1 VKTLRKILLVVE
13 RDLRMFLQ
21 YKFLIIL
28 RAIWFVAQIA
38 FFGLIAS
45 RMVVPDLA
53 DIYFEYYIAGVVI
66 MMLYSSSV
74 FIGYDIFEE
83 AEHGVFEY
91 LLSLPVSRRELV
103 FGRSIGGGIRSF
115 IFVGPI
121 IAVSLFVIGLANPL
135 NFLIAFAA
143 LFLFA
148 FGVSGMSITIAVGLK
163 SSDRFDILMGA
174 LNAFI
179 IRLSTTMYPQAFIQ
193 DASQAYAAL
202 TNFNPVTFASDLFR
216 WGVGIERYLTLDP
229 MPVAAIVGLVIFFS
243 AFTLIGVTFYE
254 RRLEGGGW
262 E

>member
-1 VKTLRKILLVVE
+1 MKSLRKILLVVE

-53 DIYFEYYIAGVVI
+53 DIYFEYYIAGVII
-66 MMLYSSSV
+66 MMLYSASV

-115 IFVGPI
+115 VFVGPL
-121 IAVSLFVIGLANPL
+121 IAISLFVIGLANPI
-135 NFLIAFAA
+135 NFLIAFSA

-179 IRLSTTMYPQAFIQ
+179 IRLSTAMYPQAFIQ

-229 MPVAAIVGLVIFFS
+229 MPLAAIVGLVIFFS
-243 AFTLIGVTFYE
+243 AFTFIGVTFYE

-262 E
+262 K

>member
-1 VKTLRKILLVVE
+1 MSLRKILLVVE

-21 YKFLIIL
+21 YKFLIIM

-53 DIYFEYYIAGVVI
+53 DIYFEYYIAGVII
-66 MMLYSSSV
+66 MMLYSASV

-115 IFVGPI
+115 VFVGPL
-121 IAVSLFVIGLANPL
+121 IAISLFVIGVANPL
-135 NFLIAFAA
+135 NFLIAFSA

-193 DASQAYAAL
+193 EANQAYAVL
-202 TNFNPVTFASDLFR
+202 TSFNPVTFASDLFR
-216 WGVGIERYLTLDP
+216 WGVGIERYLTMDP
-229 MPVAAIVGLVIFFS
+229 MPLAAIVGLAIFFS
-243 AFTLIGVTFYE
+243 TFTLVGVTFYE

-262 E
+262 K

>member
-1 VKTLRKILLVVE
+1 
-13 RDLRMFLQ
+13 M
-21 YKFLIIL
+21 
-28 RAIWFVAQIA
+28 RAIWFAAQIA

-45 RMVVPDLA
+45 RMVVPNLA
-53 DIYFEYYIAGVVI
+53 DIYFEYYVAGVVI

-91 LLSLPVSRRELV
+91 LLSLPVSRKELV
-103 FGRSIGGGIRSF
+103 LGRAIGGGIRSF

-121 IAVSLFVIGLANPL
+121 IGISLFAIGLMNPI
-135 NFLIAFAA
+135 NFLIAFSA

-163 SSDRFDILMGA
+163 SGDRFDILMGV

-179 IRLSTTMYPQAFIQ
+179 IRLSTTMYPQAFVQ
-193 DASQAYAAL
+193 DANQAYAAL
-202 TNFNPVTFASDLFR
+202 SNFNPVTFASDLFR
-216 WGVGIERYLTLDP
+216 WGVGIERYLTVTP
-229 MPVAAIVGLVIFFS
+229 MPLAAIIALVIFFF
-243 AFTLIGVTFYE
+243 AFLFIGVTVYE

-262 E
+262 Q

>member
-1 VKTLRKILLVVE
+1 MKTLRKILLVVE

-66 MMLYSSSV
+66 MMLYSASV

-115 IFVGPI
+115 IFVGPL

-193 DASQAYAAL
+193 EASPAYAAL

-229 MPVAAIVGLVIFFS
+229 MPVAAIVGLVVFFS
-243 AFTLIGVTFYE
+243 AFTFIGVTFYE

-262 E
+262 K

>member
-1 VKTLRKILLVVE
+1 
-13 RDLRMFLQ
+13 MFLQ

-28 RAIWFVAQIA
+28 RAIWFAAQIA

-45 RMVVPDLA
+45 RMVVPNLA
-53 DIYFEYYIAGVVI
+53 DIYFEYYVAGVVI
-66 MMLYSSSV
+66 MMLYSTSV

-91 LLSLPVSRRELV
+91 LLSLPVSRKELV
-103 FGRSIGGGIRSF
+103 LGRSIGGGIRSF

-121 IAVSLFVIGLANPL
+121 IAISLFAIGLANPI
-135 NFLIAFAA
+135 NFLIAFSA

-163 SSDRFDILMGA
+163 SGDRFDILMGA

-179 IRLSTTMYPQAFIQ
+179 IRLSTTMYPQAFVQ

-202 TNFNPVTFASDLFR
+202 SKFNPVTFASDLFR
-216 WGVGIERYLTLDP
+216 WGVGIERYLTMTP
-229 MPVAAIVGLVIFFS
+229 MPLAAIIGLVIFFF
-243 AFTLIGVTFYE
+243 AFTFIGVTIYE

-262 E
+262 Q

>member
-1 VKTLRKILLVVE
+1 MLVVE

-21 YKFLIIL
+21 YKFLIIM

-53 DIYFEYYIAGVVI
+53 DIYFEYYIAGVII
-66 MMLYSSSV
+66 MMLYSASV

-115 IFVGPI
+115 IFVGPLMAI
-121 IAVSLFVIGLANPL
+121 SLFVIGVANPL
-135 NFLIAFAA
+135 NFLIAFSA

-179 IRLSTTMYPQAFIQ
+179 IRLSTTMYPQAFIK
-193 DASQAYAAL
+193 DASQVYAAL
-202 TNFNPVTFASDLFR
+202 TSFNPVTFASDLFR
-216 WGVGIERYLTLDP
+216 WGVGIERYLTMDP
-229 MPVAAIVGLVIFFS
+229 MPLAAIIGLVIFFS
-243 AFTLIGVTFYE
+243 AFTFVGVTFYE

-262 E
+262 K

>member
-1 VKTLRKILLVVE
+1 
-13 RDLRMFLQ
+13 MFLQ

-66 MMLYSSSV
+66 MMLYSASV

-115 IFVGPI
+115 IFVGPL

-193 DASQAYAAL
+193 EASPAYAAL

-229 MPVAAIVGLVIFFS
+229 MPVAAIVGLVVFFS
-243 AFTLIGVTFYE
+243 AFTFIGVTFYE

-262 E
+262 K

>member
-1 VKTLRKILLVVE
+1 MKTLRKILLVVE

-66 MMLYSSSV
+66 MMLYSASV

-115 IFVGPI
+115 IFVGPL

-193 DASQAYAAL
+193 EASPAYAAL

-243 AFTLIGVTFYE
+243 AFTFIGVTFYE

-262 E
+262 K

>member
-1 VKTLRKILLVVE
+1 
-13 RDLRMFLQ
+13 MFLQ
-21 YKFLIIL
+21 YKFLIIM
-28 RAIWFVAQIA
+28 RAIWFIAQVA

-53 DIYFEYYIAGVVI
+53 DIYFQYYIAGVVI
-66 MMLYSSSV
+66 MMLYSASV

-115 IFVGPI
+115 VFVGPL
-121 IAVSLFVIGLANPL
+121 IAVSLAVIGLTNPL
-135 NFLIAFAA
+135 NFLIAFSA

-163 SSDRFDILMGA
+163 SPDRFDILMGA

-179 IRLSTTMYPQAFIQ
+179 VRLSTTMYPEAFIQ
-193 DASQAYAAL
+193 DASQAYATL
-202 TNFNPVTFASDLFR
+202 TIFNPVTFASDLFR
-216 WGVGIERYLTLDP
+216 WGVGIERYMTISP
-229 MPVAAIVGLVIFFS
+229 MPLAAILGLAIFFS
-243 AFTLIGVTFYE
+243 VFTFVGVTFYE

-262 E
+262 K

>member
-1 VKTLRKILLVVE
+1 MKVLRKILLVVE

-28 RAIWFVAQIA
+28 RAIWFTAQIA

-53 DIYFEYYIAGVVI
+53 DVYFEFYIAGVVI
-66 MMLYSSSV
+66 MMLYSTSV

-115 IFVGPI
+115 IFVGPL

-135 NFLIAFAA
+135 NFLIAFLA

-229 MPVAAIVGLVIFFS
+229 MPLAAIIGLVIFFS
-243 AFTLIGVTFYE
+243 AFTFIGVTFYE

-262 E
+262 K

>member
-1 VKTLRKILLVVE
+1 
-13 RDLRMFLQ
+13 MFLQ
-21 YKFLIIL
+21 FKFLIIL
-28 RAIWFVAQIA
+28 RTIWFIAQIA

-45 RMVVPDLA
+45 RMVVPELA

-66 MMLYSSSV
+66 MMLYSTSV

-103 FGRSIGGGIRSF
+103 LGRSVGGGLRSF
-115 IFVGPI
+115 IFVGPL
-121 IAVSLFVIGLANPL
+121 IAISLFVVGLANPI
-135 NFLIAFAA
+135 NFLIAFSA

-163 SSDRFDILMGA
+163 SSDRFDILMGV

-179 IRLSTTMYPQAFIQ
+179 IRLSTTMYPQAFVQ
-193 DASQAYAAL
+193 DASQVYAAL
-202 TNFNPVTFASDLFR
+202 TSFNPVTFASDLFR
-216 WGVGIERYLTLDP
+216 WGVGIERYLTITP
-229 MPVAAIVGLVIFFS
+229 MPLAAVIGLVIFFS
-243 AFTLIGVTFYE
+243 AFTFVGVTFYE

-262 E
+262 Q